1 MLPRDPA
8 TGATGEPSALV
19 DEAHAEDLAAHVWTL
34 RVENQFLATNFRVGT
49 DPNAPGDLRA
59 EALAFLD
66 AGVDGMFSD
75 NPDVVVGALGEWSER
90 DAAS

>member
-1 MLPRDPA
+1 M
-8 TGATGEPSALV
+8 
-19 DEAHAEDLAAHVWTL
+19 
-34 RVENQFLATNFRVGT
+34 ATNFRSGT

-75 NPDVVVGALGEWSER
+75 NPDVVRRRARASGWSATRRREWAVR
-90 DAAS
+90 KFTG